1 MKIDLSTADRKL
13 LKRAGI
19 EVPKIPES
27 SADQALDWLEAV
39 YDAETHFARKAAKSD
54 YARDQAERYA
64 ALADRICTLIPEE

>member
-1 MKIDLSTADRKL
+1 MKVDFSTADRKL

-19 EVPKIPES
+19 EVPKIPEYS
-27 SADQALDWLEAV
+27 IDRALDLLEAI

-64 ALADRICTLIPEE
+64 ALADRIYLLIPEQ